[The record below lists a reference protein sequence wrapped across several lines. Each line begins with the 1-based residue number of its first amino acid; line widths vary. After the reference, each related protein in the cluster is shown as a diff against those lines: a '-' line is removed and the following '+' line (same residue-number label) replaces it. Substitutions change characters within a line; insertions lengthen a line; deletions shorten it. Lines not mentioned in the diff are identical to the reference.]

1 MIDVPADKIWAG
13 DLFQDQS
20 GAVYVVRAV
29 ILEPSVTMT
38 RVLSKDG
45 NPCTGSPQNLTGGCS
60 GLMWRG
66 FRRISSKAETL
77 TKGDGE

>member
-1 MIDVPADKIWAG
+1 MIEVPADKIWVG
-13 DLFQDQS
+13 DLFQDS
-20 GAVYVVRAV
+20 TGAVYVVRSV

-45 NPCTGSPQNLTGGCS
+45 NPCTGTPQIMTGACS

-66 FRRISSKAETL
+66 FRRISSKTEAL
-77 TKGDGE
+77 TKVE